1 MVCTT
6 NGFISQFSFFFQV
19 NERLSSQESEYERQL
34 KKLRDELSQ
43 TKNENSRLIQQ
54 IDEERQSNEDER
66 TKVKQLEDK
75 LDFQETLFER
85 EYEKRIEQ
93 EERAKCIQS
102 ELEVAKLEVSKHPM
116 VKQIFKSKIRGLEKQ
131 LVWVMWR

>member
-1 MVCTT
+1 M
-6 NGFISQFSFFFQV
+6 

-43 TKNENSRLIQQ
+43 TKNENFRLIQQ

-85 EYEKRIEQ
+85 EYEKRMEQ